1 MAVNVTSPRRTAP
14 VQPAGSPPGNRLG
27 SRPGWTMAA
36 AACVALLAALAMAM
50 LPISG
55 RTTTWT
61 WTPTAT
67 DPTETAIELSAG
79 APAEIDASIPCQA
92 IRQRSENNSADLE
105 ILRFAGSRELGLW
118 STGNEIWVDSSGTR
132 IAGLTQS
139 LGGGDCTVQLHY
151 DGATDSVTLN
161 AGRESRTS
169 SVAAPESPLP
179 GAVRPSFQIDAV
191 HIAKELR
198 LGSSV
203 RILTRPATIAWPGWR
218 WLLLLVIAAVVV
230 VIWRSSRRLVGPR
243 GLDPGTSS
251 GARWTLSDTGVA
263 IAALVAL
270 FFVPSLSDDGWVLT
284 TARNYASLGFFSNY
298 FSASAAPQ
306 PQGFWWTLIQQTWL
320 RHDDLP
326 LLVLRLPSLL
336 MVIGGWWV
344 MRRYLIDRVTP
355 PTGRAMARGVAAA
368 VVAAFALA
376 WLPSLRP
383 EIVVSLLLVAQ
394 FLLILRLRRT
404 GQMSLLIAVG
414 VVAAAAFAVHQSGW
428 VVVTASF
435 AVIPQLLGWWRESSE
450 RLSLA
455 VFVATSAAVTAALMI
470 GLLMLH
476 SNLSVF
482 QWSSAAFIS
491 EGAHDQSFN
500 ELLRIQNFAGG
511 QVPIRIFCLLLIGLS
526 IVGFLVRRD
535 RAPSSAATLLGYA
548 SVLACVGL
556 VPTSSKWIWHLAA
569 LWPAVAS
576 LAALAAVGL
585 MARSG
590 RWLTRGLTAAAIV
603 VVTGWLSARYPARW
617 GRLDSWTVDLYE
629 FTPARSPM
637 FWLLWVVLVGVV
649 LAGILWLRRRR
660 VEDAAEGSPGGAGAV
675 DRRPGTVL
683 TAMVGLTVTALA
695 AVSLAP
701 LVMDAVATPAKS
713 WPGIV
718 VGSVTGNPCGLA
730 GPSGLRVPT
739 QQVVLPFA
747 PPEPAGRPAATAQPY
762 LIDRVGARRPVD
774 STTWTASDGASSAV
788 TPWFQLPA
796 DGELRTWALAGSG
809 EFDLVAEW
817 GGDTLPS
824 PSLNEYSIKDVGEY
838 WRLLELTPPA
848 GAQRVRLSWSTAT
861 GPRAV
866 LSPVRVLQTSALT
879 QVAGN
884 GPVWQAP
891 YTMMWAACLRTPRI
905 DTGIVEPYQW
915 IVATS
920 KEIAYWRL
928 ERELILSEQS
938 CQESSAG
945 TRLCVLRAEA
955 PSPVGARLQF
965 GTARW

>member
-1 MAVNVTSPRRTAP
+1 
-14 VQPAGSPPGNRLG
+14 
-27 SRPGWTMAA
+27 MAA
-36 AACVALLAALAMAM
+36 AAFVALLAALTMAL

-61 WTPTAT
+61 WTPTST
-67 DPTETAIELSAG
+67 DTTETAIELSAG

-92 IRQRSENNSADLE
+92 IRQRSATNSADLE

-118 STGNEIWVDSSGTR
+118 STGPEIWVDSSGTR
-132 IAGLTQS
+132 IAGLTQP
-139 LGGGDCTVQLHY
+139 LGEGDCAVRLHY
-151 DGATDSVTLN
+151 DGASDSVTLN

-169 SVAAPESPLP
+169 SVAAPESTVP
-179 GAVRPSFQIDAV
+179 GAVRPSFQIDGV

-203 RILTRPATIAWPGWR
+203 RILTRPATIAWPAWR
-218 WLLLLVIAAVVV
+218 WLLMVVIGAAVV
-230 VIWRSSRRLVGPR
+230 VIWRSSRRLIGPK
-243 GLDPGTSS
+243 GEITETPA
-251 GARWTLSDTGVA
+251 GARWTLSDTGVVL
-263 IAALVAL
+263 AALVAL

-284 TARNYASLGFFSNY
+284 TARNYSSLGFFSNY
-298 FSASAAPQ
+298 FTASAAPQ
-306 PQGFWWTLIQQTWL
+306 PQGFWWTLIQQSWL
-320 RHDDLP
+320 RHNDIP

-344 MRRYLIDRVTP
+344 LRRYLIDRVTP
-355 PTGRAMARGVAAA
+355 PYARAMARGVAAA
-368 VVAAFALA
+368 VVAAFVLA

-383 EIVVSLLLVAQ
+383 EVVVSLLLVAQ
-394 FLLILRLRRT
+394 FLLILSMRAT
-404 GQMSLLIAVG
+404 GLMSLLLAVG

-428 VVVTASF
+428 VVVTASL
-435 AVIPQLLGWWRESSE
+435 AVLPQLFRWWRESSN

-455 VFVATSAAVTAALMI
+455 VYIAATAGVTLALVV

-482 QWSSAAFIS
+482 EWSSAAFTS

-511 QVPIRIFCLLLIGLS
+511 QVPIRIFCLLLIGLC
-526 IVGFLVRRD
+526 IGGFLVRRD
-535 RAPSSAATLLGYA
+535 RAPSSGATVLGYA
-548 SVLACVGL
+548 CIWACVGL
-556 VPTSSKWIWHLAA
+556 APTSSKWVWHLAA

-590 RWLTRGLTAAAIV
+590 SWLARGLTASAIV

-637 FWLLWVVLVGVV
+637 FWLLLVVPAGVV
-649 LAGILWLRRRR
+649 LAVLLRSRRRG
-660 VEDAAEGSPGGAGAV
+660 VEPAPEAPGEQSAA
-675 DRRPGTVL
+675 DHRPGVVL
-683 TAMVGLTVTALA
+683 TFMVGLTVTALA
-695 AVSLAP
+695 SVSLAP
-701 LVMDAVATPAKS
+701 LLMDALDTPAKS

-718 VGSVTGNPCGLA
+718 VGSVSGNPCGLA

-747 PPEPAGRPAATAQPY
+747 DPEPVGQPAATAQPY
-762 LIDRVGARRPVD
+762 LIERIGARRPVD
-774 STTWTASDGASSAV
+774 STTWTAPDGALSAV
-788 TPWFQLPA
+788 TPWFKLPV
-796 DGELRTWALAGSG
+796 DGQLRTWALAGSA

-817 GGDTLPS
+817 TGSTPS
-824 PSLNEYSIKDVGEY
+824 TQSRTELSVKDVGDY
-838 WRLLELTPPA
+838 WRLLELTPPV
-848 GAQRVRLSWSTAT
+848 GAQRVRLSWAVST

-866 LSPVRVLQTSALT
+866 LSPVRVLQTSALK

-891 YTMMWAACLRTPRI
+891 YTMMWASCLRTPRI

-915 IVATS
+915 IIATS

-928 ERELILSEQS
+928 QREMVLSEQS

-945 TRLCVLRAEA
+945 TRLCVLRSES
-955 PSPVGARLQF
+955 PSPVGASLQF